1 MPVTSEKRHG
11 TAHAGLDF
19 IKAAFCPIDF
29 KAQRLSEH
37 PSFLLLGKKDAAL
50 GELEVGP
57 TLHYPRQFLYTDIHG
72 HRKTGTQLITA
83 AFGLAPV
90 DFDLFL
96 GVFTYLK
103 RLHEMP
109 AGGRSFLTL
118 DFLARQLRLPADGH
132 AQYQRLRSRVFRFSY
147 VKYTSSA
154 FWNPHERCYDIK
166 NFGFWNLAA
175 LSRVTESRR
184 PIEFEW
190 DPSLLKI
197 IENSA
202 MLVFDYDLYRSLS
215 PAVRRLYLVAN
226 RDGWNQQDSS
236 IFIADDFAIHQIG
249 YSEGEKLHKLR
260 RQKLRKLLS
269 DAEEIGLIRPYQ
281 PWNGYFQTVNT
292 GIHRGKLA
300 LRWSRG
306 PLLKIKPTSDDGRRY
321 TDTIENDALYAQ
333 VQEIKDEAGKPMSPK
348 VFRTLVAKFGRVKM
362 QTQICVVLAQ
372 KEHHPGSFTRSEIA
386 AYIDRLQ
393 HDRKDPDWYADLK
406 RAERL
411 SGLEKIQP
419 NEQSSRVYETFFR
432 R

>member
-1 MPVTSEKRHG
+1 MPEASEKRHG
-11 TAHAGLDF
+11 TAYAGLDF
-19 IKAAFCPIDF
+19 IKAAFCPLDF

-37 PSFLLLGKKDAAL
+37 PSFQLLGKKDAAM
-50 GELEVGP
+50 GDLEVGS
-57 TLHYPRQFLYTDIHG
+57 TLHYPRQFLYTDQHG

-96 GVFTYLK
+96 GLFTYLK
-103 RLHEMP
+103 RLPEAP
-109 AGGRSFLTL
+109 ADGRSFLTL
-118 DFLARQLRLPADGH
+118 DFLARQLGLPADGQS
-132 AQYQRLRSRVFRFSY
+132 QYQRLRSRVFRFSY

-154 FWNPHERCYDIK
+154 FWIPETKSYDIK
-166 NFGFWNLAA
+166 NFGFWNLAS

-197 IENSA
+197 LKSSA
-202 MLVFDYDLYRSLS
+202 CLLFDYDLYRSLS

-236 IFIADDFAIHQIG
+236 IFVADDFAIHQIG
-249 YSEGEKLHKLR
+249 YSENPNLTKLR
-260 RQKLRKLLS
+260 RQKLRNLLR

-281 PWNGYFQTVNT
+281 PWGGYFQKITA
-292 GIHRGKLA
+292 GMHRGKTA

-306 PLLKIKPTSDDGRRY
+306 PLLKAKPAENNGRRY
-321 TDTIENDALYAQ
+321 TDKIENDALYAQ
-333 VQEIKDEAGKPMSPK
+333 VAELKDEDGKPLNPH
-348 VFRTLVAKFGRVKM
+348 VFRVLVARFGREKM
-362 QTQICVVLAQ
+362 QKHICVLLAQ
-372 KEHHPGSFTRSEIA
+372 KEHHPGSFTRSEVA
-386 AYIDRLQ
+386 AFIDRLQ
-393 HDRKDPDWYADLK
+393 HDRPDPDWYQDLQ

-411 SGLEKIQP
+411 SRFDKIQP
-419 NEQSSRVYETFFR
+419 NEQSARVYETFFR

>member
-1 MPVTSEKRHG
+1 MPEAPEKRHG
-11 TAHAGLDF
+11 TAYAGLDF
-19 IKAAFCPIDF
+19 IKAAFCPLDF

-37 PSFLLLGKKDAAL
+37 PSFLLLGKRDAAI
-50 GELEVGP
+50 GELEVGQ
-57 TLHYPRQFLYTDIHG
+57 TLHYPRQFLYTDQHG
-72 HRKTGTQLITA
+72 HRKTGTQLVTA
-83 AFGLAPV
+83 GFGLAPV

-96 GVFTYLK
+96 GLFTYLK
-103 RLHEMP
+103 RLQELP

-118 DFLARQLRLPADGH
+118 DFLKRQLGLPAEGQS
-132 AQYQRLRSRVFRFSY
+132 QYQRLRSRIFRFSY

-154 FWNPHERCYDIK
+154 FWNPEAKSYDIK
-166 NFGFWNLAA
+166 NFGFWNLAS
-175 LSRVTESRR
+175 LSRMTESRR

-197 IENSA
+197 IERSA

-249 YSEGEKLHKLR
+249 YTERPEFQKQRHYKLR
-260 RQKLRKLLS
+260 QLLR

-281 PWNGYFQTVNT
+281 PWGGYFQTINS

-306 PLLKIKPTSDDGRRY
+306 PLLKTKPAQSDGRLFVDR
-321 TDTIENDALYAQ
+321 IENDALFAQ
-333 VQEIKDEAGKPMSPK
+333 VQELRDEEGKPISPH
-348 VFRTLVAKFGRVKM
+348 VFRVLVARFGREKM
-362 QTQICVVLAQ
+362 QKHICVLLAQ
-372 KEHHPGSFTRSEIA
+372 KEHHPGSFTRSEVA
-386 AYIDRLQ
+386 AFIDRLQ
-393 HDRKDPDWYADLK
+393 HDRPEPDWYQDLK

-411 SGLEKIQP
+411 SGFEKIQP